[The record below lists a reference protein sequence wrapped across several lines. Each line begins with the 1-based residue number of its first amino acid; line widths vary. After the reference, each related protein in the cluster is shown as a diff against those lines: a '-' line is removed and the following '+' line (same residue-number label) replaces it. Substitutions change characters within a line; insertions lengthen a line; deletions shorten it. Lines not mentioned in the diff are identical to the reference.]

1 MQCLW
6 TLHGIMPALRHIH
19 GRLFLRQTD
28 PESSKFLEDLSLII
42 FIIINKLRVG
52 ALVTSC

>member
-1 MQCLW
+1 
-6 TLHGIMPALRHIH
+6 MPALRHIH